1 MIRLFHFKESQDQS
15 PIPQV
20 VPQTTTAREEAL
32 VLVVEVS
39 KETQGTWHCDSQNHS
54 TNGLDYDEA
63 HRIVL
68 ELATKH
74 LTLNTP
80 VVVPTETPEPTP
92 DAQAEPTIEVPPT
105 QD

>member
-1 MIRLFHFKESQDQS
+1 MNFPRIFHLKESQDQGDISKTVLQPTS
-15 PIPQV
+15 PK
-20 VPQTTTAREEAL
+20 EEAL

-39 KETQGTWHCDSQNHS
+39 KGADAVWHCDVQNHS
-54 TNGLDYDEA
+54 INALDFDEA

-80 VVVPTETPEPTP
+80 VVVPTEETP
-92 DAQAEPTIEVPPT
+92 DAQAEPIPDNPPT

>member
-1 MIRLFHFKESQDQS
+1 MMFQRIFHGKESGDM
-15 PIPQV
+15 PTTPQV
-20 VPQTTTAREEAL
+20 LPEPTSAKEEAL

-39 KETQGTWHCDSQNHS
+39 KGTDTVWHCDVQNHS
-54 TNGLDYDEA
+54 INALDLDEA
-63 HRIVL
+63 FRIVL

-80 VVVPTETPEPTP
+80 VVVPTEETP
-92 DAQAEPTIEVPPT
+92 DAQAEPASEINPV